1 MQLDV
6 ENQLERVTEA
16 ITEIDNRIN
25 EVFGYRANNIIAI
38 PYKINWKEESID
50 IVYKIIGLRK
60 KKDST
65 ECFKDLELS
74 YTEIMTDYIRDYIR
88 NPILHNSN
96 YDAY

>member
-25 EVFGYRANNIIAI
+25 EVFGYRANNIIAR
-38 PYKINWKEESID
+38 PYKINWKEETID

-60 KKDST
+60 
-65 ECFKDLELS
+65 
-74 YTEIMTDYIRDYIR
+74 IR
-88 NPILHNSN
+88 NMKLKVGKLMFSQKELLLGYPILK
-96 YDAY
+96 